1 MAAPK
6 FSAISKAPLGEEFPF
21 GLTLVLEQ
29 LTENVESLTGQ
40 RKKNLSSRVVARGDI
55 ENILDMPNQQLIQTT
70 AKAAGVTIS
79 GQDVPT
85 HADYLKL
92 VTDVNQLAA
101 DVLDTRNKLNQ
112 ILNAMKGV
120 E

>member
-6 FSAISKAPLGEEFPF
+6 FSAVSKPPLGEEFPF

-40 RKKNLSSRVVARGDI
+40 RKNNLSSRTIARGDI
-55 ENILDMPNQQLIQTT
+55 EDIIDMPTQQLVQTT

-79 GQDVPT
+79 GQDVPP

>member
-1 MAAPK
+1 MATPK
-6 FSAISKAPLGEEFPF
+6 FSAVSKPPIGEEFPF
-21 GLTLVLEQ
+21 GLTLVLDQ
-29 LTENVESLTGQ
+29 ITENVQSLTGQ
-40 RKKNLSSRVVARGDI
+40 NKNNLSSRIVARGDI
-55 ENILDMPNQQLIQTT
+55 EDIVDMPTQQLVQTT

-120 E
+120 G